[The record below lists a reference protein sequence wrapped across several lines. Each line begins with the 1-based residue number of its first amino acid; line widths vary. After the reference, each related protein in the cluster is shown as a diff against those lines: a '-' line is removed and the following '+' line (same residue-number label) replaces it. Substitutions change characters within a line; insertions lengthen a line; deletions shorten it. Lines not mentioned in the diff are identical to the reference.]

1 MLAGVATRWMGALF
15 AVGATCFL
23 VGPLPGFAEL
33 VGLRADG
40 RVFFV
45 GSLFF
50 TAAATVQWATTS
62 PRHDRGA
69 WWSASWQL
77 VGTLFFNRSTWD
89 ALQSAVGSPGYDQV
103 VWRPDALG
111 SVCFLVSG
119 TLAWAAAGGSWRR
132 RPPRTADG
140 RIAAVN
146 LAGCVAF
153 GLSALTAY
161 VVPSSAHEIDA
172 ALAALTTCLGALA
185 FLVGALL
192 LLRPRQASWR

>member
-1 MLAGVATRWMGALF
+1 MLAVVATRWTGVLF
-15 AVGATCFL
+15 ALGSACFL

-33 VGLRADG
+33 VGVRADG

-50 TAAATVQWATTS
+50 TCAALIQWRSTS
-62 PRHDRGA
+62 WSRDRTS
-69 WWSASWQL
+69 WWSCAWQQA
-77 VGTLFFNRSTWD
+77 GTLFFNRSTWD
-89 ALQSAVGSPGYDQV
+89 ALQAAVGSPSYDQT

-119 TLAWAAAGGSWRR
+119 ALAWSVAGGAWRR
-132 RPPRTADG
+132 RPPRTPEG

-146 LAGCVAF
+146 MAGCGAF
-153 GLSALTAY
+153 GVSALTAY
-161 VVPSSAHEIDA
+161 VVPSSADELDA
-172 ALAALTTCLGALA
+172 ALAALTTCLGALG

-192 LLRPRQASWR
+192 LLREPQAS